1 MKTFTRTFFM
11 IASMTA
17 AYLWGCTG
25 VEEKEDKYNLLTN
38 SDRKSLSTICKCVEP
53 LIPLI
58 NSIGK
63 ETDSARVQQLIDS
76 LDRRTVEVTGCME
89 GLGKLENKFTDEKF
103 VEQFTGFMREKH
115 PDCAPLFLGFKT
127 ETKIKK

>member
-1 MKTFTRTFFM
+1 MKMITRTVT
-11 IASMTA
+11 IVIIISA
-17 AYLWGCTG
+17 AYLWGCAG
-25 VEEKEDKYNLLTN
+25 SKEKEDKYNLLTK

-63 ETDSARVQQLIDS
+63 ENDSARIQQLIDS
-76 LDRRTVEVTGCME
+76 LDSRTIEITGCME
-89 GLGKLENKFTDEKF
+89 GLGKLENRFTDEKF
-103 VEQFTGFMREKH
+103 VEQFTGYMREKH

-127 ETKIKK
+127 ETKIGK